1 MIFQRQNIIV
11 ECHKELYA
19 TRPNNLEGMD
29 KCLEIYNLSILTQ
42 EEADN
47 FSGLIMSKVELK
59 KISRNKSPRTN
70 FFTGETIKHIKIIP
84 ILLKLFQ
91 EVEEEGKN
99 HKFIVQGYRYP
110 DTKIKGITE
119 NESYR
124 IIPLM
129 NTVAKNN

>member
-1 MIFQRQNIIV
+1 MPQRVI
-11 ECHKELYA
+11 CHQ
-19 TRPNNLEGMD
+19 TNNLEGMD

-99 HKFIVQGYRYP
+99 HKFILQGYRYP